1 MVLLPCSEWY
11 NDYSLINENKS
22 AIMKR
27 KTMYTIIQVLAPFYR
42 YTDRQTHDDGKYPR
56 IASAARLK
64 MVQDRDITT
73 MER

>member
-1 MVLLPCSEWY
+1 
-11 NDYSLINENKS
+11 
-22 AIMKR
+22 MKR